1 LVILRT
7 WQERWSSF
15 APKRLVTS
23 PEWYFRLTA
32 AIYSDGIARINV
44 RAHSPPMQILKRFA
58 NLVDG
63 LNDKIGYGIKWLTLV
78 MVLVGAGTAVLR
90 YFGRGLGLSLN
101 LTPPTE
107 LQWYL
112 FSLIFLLG
120 AAYGLNQNVHVRVD
134 VLYEKLS
141 AKKQAWIDLVGT
153 VIFLLPFSLVMLYVS
168 WPAVRS
174 SVQLMET
181 SPDPGGLPRWPIKI
195 VILLAFGLLALQGLS
210 QIVKQVEIIRG
221 VAPEPDENPE
231 VHA

>member
-1 LVILRT
+1 M
-7 WQERWSSF
+7 E
-15 APKRLVTS
+15 
-23 PEWYFRLTA
+23 
-32 AIYSDGIARINV
+32 
-44 RAHSPPMQILKRFA
+44 ILKRLA

-63 LNDKIGYGIKWLTLV
+63 LNDKIGYGIKWLALI

-141 AKKQAWIDLVGT
+141 AKKQAWVDLVGT
-153 VIFLLPFSLVMLYVS
+153 VIFLLPFSLVMLYLS

-195 VILLAFGLLALQGLS
+195 VILFAFGLLALQGFS